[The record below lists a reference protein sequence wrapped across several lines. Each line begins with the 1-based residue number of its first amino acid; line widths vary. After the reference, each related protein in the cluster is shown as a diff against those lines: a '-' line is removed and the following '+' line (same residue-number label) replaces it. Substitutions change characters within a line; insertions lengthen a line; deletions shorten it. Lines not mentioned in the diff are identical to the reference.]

1 MGSPLPARFGRAV
14 TSGSAAPLLRAAFLS
29 ALAIGSTFAAA
40 RADEKPAVPER
51 RSGCLNEAEIRD
63 EVAARRIVTQMAA
76 LRAAR
81 AAAGGEAVRARLC
94 HGEDGLVY
102 AITALKR
109 DGKVLRIDVDAAT
122 GRVID
127 RN

>member
-1 MGSPLPARFGRAV
+1 MSGRAAAMPSALFGV
-14 TSGSAAPLLRAAFLS
+14 LLALAAPA
-29 ALAIGSTFAAA
+29 GGA
-40 RADEKPAVPER
+40 RADERPVAQER

-63 EVAARRIVTQMAA
+63 EVAARRIVTQVAA